1 MTWNVK
7 SEDDNL
13 MLGRTAYKCNL
24 KWSNKSIAAF
34 IAALPLHADG
44 NIGTAPLYTT

>member
-34 IAALPLHADG
+34 IAAPPLFINKRFAL
-44 NIGTAPLYTT
+44 NKMFQ